1 MMARHSGQVTHPEE
15 TSEVGELTWFAGP
28 EGRPIGDRQRRALVS
43 RRGHSSWPVFG
54 MLLGASFFAAGA
66 MILLA
71 QVAHALAAGGLVL
84 GSVAVIAI
92 MVRVAGRA
100 HRKSRGRHARPGR
113 LTRMRR
119 GGGLHV

>member
-1 MMARHSGQVTHPEE
+1 MARHSGQVTHPEE
-15 TSEVGELTWFAGP
+15 TGGAGELTWFAGA

-54 MLLGASFFAAGA
+54 LLLGATLLAAVA

-71 QVAHALAAGGLVL
+71 QVAHALAAAGLVI
-84 GSVAVIAI
+84 GSVGVIAI

-113 LTRMRR
+113 LSRVLR
-119 GGGLHV
+119 GGRLHV